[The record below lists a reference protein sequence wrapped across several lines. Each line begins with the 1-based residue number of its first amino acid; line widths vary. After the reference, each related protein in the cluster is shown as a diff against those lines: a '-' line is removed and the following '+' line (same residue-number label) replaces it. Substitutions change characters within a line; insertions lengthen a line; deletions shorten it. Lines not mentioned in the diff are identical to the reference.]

1 MKSALKGNGFMSAL
15 IKSGSLR
22 EESPL
27 YIKLASYFVMSLIF
41 FSQFVPTAY
50 VELKI
55 IVMCFAIFA
64 MIPGFI
70 FKKLIV
76 LRWQLH
82 GILLLVFTGTLY
94 SVYGLF
100 KGNPGAIPVLSLWFA
115 WPLVYLFFS
124 TLLVQS
130 NSFVA
135 IAATLKL
142 SLFAVVLYSYLYLGY
157 AAGFVPDYLYLDL
170 DQGQDIGFHD
180 GYIEYRLHSISSLV
194 FLATFYFHHVLETYK
209 LSNRISAVQV
219 ALLLLTS
226 TLIFLTG
233 RKALLLVFLAL
244 PLSIFISNKL
254 IHNKRKFKLRFFAV
268 SIPLIG
274 FALFYDAILRIGLD
288 FDKIFEMF
296 LSGFDFNS
304 GEDSV
309 TDRSLMFNSL
319 MDGWVSSSV
328 LFGAGNGAVAS
339 FVSSQKMP
347 WAYELTYVYLLFST
361 GLIGFAIYFGWYG
374 YSVWRLRVEMRKR
387 PELAPY
393 VGPLLT
399 GSISFCIA
407 AATNPYLS
415 KFDFLWIVMLPFFL
429 AGWTRYQSKVGT
441 I

>member
-1 MKSALKGNGFMSAL
+1 MPATIISVSSRKK
-15 IKSGSLR
+15 
-22 EESPL
+22 SPL
-27 YIKLASYFVMSLIF
+27 YISLASISVLILIF
-41 FSQFVPTAY
+41 LSQFLPTAY

-55 IVMCFAIFA
+55 IVMCIAIFA

-70 FKKLIV
+70 IKKLFL
-76 LRWQLH
+76 LRWQFH
-82 GILLLVFTGTLY
+82 GVLALAFTGALY
-94 SVYGLF
+94 SVYGF
-100 KGNPGAIPVLSLWFA
+100 FRGNPGAIPVLSLYFA

-135 IAATLKL
+135 ISTTLKL
-142 SLFAVVLYSYLYLGY
+142 SLFAVVLYSYLYLFY
-157 AAGFVPDYLYLDL
+157 VAGFLPEYLYLDL

-194 FLATFYFHHVLETYK
+194 FLTTFYFHHVLEAYK
-209 LSNRISAVQV
+209 LSKRISAVHF
-219 ALLLLTS
+219 AFLLLTS
-226 TLIFLTG
+226 ILIVLTG

-244 PLSIFISNKL
+244 PLIIFASNKL
-254 IHNKRKFKLRFFAV
+254 IHNKRKFKLGFFAV
-268 SIPLIG
+268 FIPLIG
-274 FALFYDAILRIGLD
+274 ILLFNVAIQRIGLE

-296 LSGFDFNS
+296 LSGFNFNS

-319 MDGWVSSSV
+319 MDGWVNSSV

-339 FVSSQKMP
+339 FVSSQKIP

-361 GLIGFAIYFGWYG
+361 GLIGFSIYFSWYA
-374 YSVWRLRVEMRKR
+374 YSVWRLRKEMRKC
-387 PELAPY
+387 PELAPS

-429 AGWTRYQSKVGT
+429 AGWTRYQARVGT